1 METTSGEG
9 KKICGLQSSLF
20 TRLIETKLI
29 LIHSLSRIYPM
40 ASLMGKSKV
49 STGIDLS
56 EICSLS
62 NNFMNLSSQKDEKK
76 NSWQQAT
83 Y

>member
-1 METTSGEG
+1 
-9 KKICGLQSSLF
+9 
-20 TRLIETKLI
+20 
-29 LIHSLSRIYPM
+29 M